1 MEVVG
6 WLEAAWDPAPLR
18 IVLGMNENLIPSR
31 PILEPLVPDSIR
43 ERLGLDSQAR
53 RAARD
58 AWLVDVLESSRSH
71 SAKVEYIVPRQN
83 VDGDRLLPSRLV
95 LPRVESTL
103 ERLPRL
109 LSSSCDLQMRPRR
122 APRREASDGQ
132 GAPFP
137 LLPAALPE
145 LKRVSVTD
153 FRVWLDSPVKF
164 VLKKMKLAETV
175 DPWRSELDAMRFGNL
190 VHSAFEAWGRE
201 EAANGPTTSLKAIQE
216 GFQRHLESCV
226 NERFGKARPA
236 ALKLQ
241 IEIARHRMQAFAE
254 VQHRLAQEEWC
265 VEHVELH
272 FTDRDV
278 PNAIDPLRRT
288 AAPDLIVTGKI
299 DRVDRHPSG
308 KRRAIDYKVVNSSDL
323 SKKRAEASHYQ
334 VRKSNWI
341 DLQLP
346 VYRTRLQALEEGNV
360 EVALAL
366 LPHQVSKTE
375 IDVAGWDD
383 AMFASAEETM
393 DNILKRIGEFPN
405 RPLEGAELDNPG
417 GFGADRFDVLW
428 GDGLRGTDSNG
439 SVSEGGDQ

>member
-1 MEVVG
+1 
-6 WLEAAWDPAPLR
+6 
-18 IVLGMNENLIPSR
+18 MNENLIPSR

-43 ERLGLDSQAR
+43 EHLGLDSQAR

-122 APRREASDGQ
+122 APRREASDDQ

-216 GFQRHLESCV
+216 GFQHHLESCV